1 MKNGSIDF
9 TGDIAYS
16 IDRYLQIQDFLGEK
30 YIKNNIRKIKP
41 SLHISKIEIN
51 GTEMTNST
59 ISSEQKSLIVTIDGR
74 TDEEMTYD
82 VMVILKNAV
91 GIPMATFAPGHY
103 FGDIK
108 HQSIGEFHITR
119 EIELPKILSR
129 GVISVDLFI
138 HHPMVEYIMQA
149 QNCATMDVDGYQEG
163 FGKALAQNENGL
175 IGLDYFRE

>member
-9 TGDIAYS
+9 TGDIGS
-16 IDRYLQIQDFLGEK
+16 TIDRYLQIQDFSGDKL
-30 YIKNNIRKIKP
+30 IKNNIRKIKP

-59 ISSEQKSLIVTIDGR
+59 INSGQRSISVTIDGR

-103 FGDIK
+103 YGDIK
-108 HQSIGEFHITR
+108 HQSAGEFHITR

-138 HHPMVEYIMQA
+138 HHPMVEYLMQA
-149 QNCATMDVDGYQEG
+149 QNCATLDVEGFQEG
-163 FGKALAQNENGL
+163 YGKALDQNENGL
-175 IGLDYFRE
+175 VGLDYFSE